1 MPETVHL
8 DLLIKDMQ
16 LDHNHMVIVVNEY
29 GETSGIV
36 TMEDILEEIVAHKRE
51 EVAQFRQL
59 LPLRQL
65 AGLTEP
71 MLSDP
76 VPSMREALMASPTGI
91 IAEFKRKSPSKGWI
105 HREAKADVVSL
116 AYQQAGASAVSV
128 LTDRNYFGGYD
139 EFIQMARASG
149 VTLPILYKNFVIDEY
164 QLFQAR
170 HCGASAVLLI
180 AAALKLDTCRQLIAL
195 AHDLGLEVLLELHD
209 ERDLD
214 HAELEPD
221 LYGVNNRHLGTF
233 VTDVQTSFQMAE
245 RLPHTACKVS
255 ESGIADAATVLALRQ
270 AGYRGFLIGESL
282 MRESYPGEALARLVA
297 QMATPETENQ

>member
-1 MPETVHL
+1 MR
-8 DLLIKDMQ
+8 
-16 LDHNHMVIVVNEY
+16 
-29 GETSGIV
+29 
-36 TMEDILEEIVAHKRE
+36 DILEEIVAHKRE

-180 AAALKLDTCRQLIAL
+180 AAALKLDTCWQLMAL

-297 QMATPETENQ
+297 QMATPKTENQ

>member
-1 MPETVHL
+1 M
-8 DLLIKDMQ
+8 
-16 LDHNHMVIVVNEY
+16 
-29 GETSGIV
+29 
-36 TMEDILEEIVAHKRE
+36 
-51 EVAQFRQL
+51 
-59 LPLRQL
+59 
-65 AGLTEP
+65 
-71 MLSDP
+71 
-76 VPSMREALMASPTGI
+76 
-91 IAEFKRKSPSKGWI
+91 
-105 HREAKADVVSL
+105 
-116 AYQQAGASAVSV
+116 SA
-128 LTDRNYFGGYD
+128 TDG
-139 EFIQMARASG
+139 
-149 VTLPILYKNFVIDEY
+149 
-164 QLFQAR
+164 
-170 HCGASAVLLI
+170 
-180 AAALKLDTCRQLIAL
+180 L

-297 QMATPETENQ
+297 QMATPKTENQ

>member
-1 MPETVHL
+1 MR
-8 DLLIKDMQ
+8 
-16 LDHNHMVIVVNEY
+16 
-29 GETSGIV
+29 
-36 TMEDILEEIVAHKRE
+36 DILEEIVAHKRE

-139 EFIQMARASG
+139 EFIQMARARVSPCPFC
-149 VTLPILYKNFVIDEY
+149 TKILSSTNTNFSKP
-164 QLFQAR
+164 A
-170 HCGASAVLLI
+170 I
-180 AAALKLDTCRQLIAL
+180 AAHRQCCSL
-195 AHDLGLEVLLELHD
+195 
-209 ERDLD
+209 
-214 HAELEPD
+214 
-221 LYGVNNRHLGTF
+221 
-233 VTDVQTSFQMAE
+233 
-245 RLPHTACKVS
+245 RL
-255 ESGIADAATVLALRQ
+255 R
-270 AGYRGFLIGESL
+270 
-282 MRESYPGEALARLVA
+282 
-297 QMATPETENQ
+297 